1 MLYKNEIIFLNQN
14 HIRSAD
20 SYSDY
25 QINLRNWTIPFGRKF
40 RAIRIWFMMKWF
52 GKEGMIASSKQ
63 HLGEH
68 LFHYFAKFIKFTSVK
83 ISARL
88 LHFSIGKTI

>member
-1 MLYKNEIIFLNQN
+1 MLYKNKSFKRKPTDDP
-14 HIRSAD
+14 HITL
-20 SYSDY
+20 DY

-63 HLGEH
+63 HLG
-68 LFHYFAKFIKFTSVK
+68 KN
-83 ISARL
+83 
-88 LHFSIGKTI
+88 

>member
-1 MLYKNEIIFLNQN
+1 MNFQN
-14 HIRSAD
+14 KVRSNNGTKYERRNFQLV
-20 SYSDY
+20 YSDY

-63 HLGEH
+63 HLG
-68 LFHYFAKFIKFTSVK
+68 
-83 ISARL
+83 
-88 LHFSIGKTI
+88 

>member
-1 MLYKNEIIFLNQN
+1 
-14 HIRSAD
+14 
-20 SYSDY
+20 
-25 QINLRNWTIPFGRKF
+25 
-40 RAIRIWFMMKWF
+40 MMKWF
-52 GKEGMIASSKQ
+52 GKEGMVASSKQ